1 MSVDI
6 RYSNAARADLIEM
19 WLHIATDSIA
29 AADRQIDRI
38 DRIEYAIARLTDLPE
53 IGHARE
59 DAGPGVRLLLQDSY
73 LVLYRYREAEAL
85 VVIERIVHGRRDL
98 TVLPV

>member
-1 MSVDI
+1 MS
-6 RYSNAARADLIEM
+6 RTARHAHAARADLLDI
-19 WLHIATDSIA
+19 WLHIALDDPL

-38 DRIEYAIARLTDLPE
+38 ENAIGRLIDFPE

-73 LVLYRYREAEAL
+73 LVIYRYRKEQAL
-85 VVIERIVHGRRDL
+85 VVIERIVHGRRDVGNL
-98 TVLPV
+98 VL

>member
-1 MSVDI
+1 MNVDT
-6 RYSNAARADLIEM
+6 RYSNAARADLVDI
-19 WLHIATDSIA
+19 WLHIAADSIA

-38 DRIEYAIARLTDLPE
+38 ENAIARLTDFPE

-59 DAGPGVRLLLQDSY
+59 DAGAGVRLLLQDSY

>member
-1 MSVDI
+1 MSVDT
-6 RYSNAARADLIEM
+6 RYSNAARADLVDI
-19 WLHIATDSIA
+19 WLHIAADSIA

-38 DRIEYAIARLTDLPE
+38 EDAIARLTDFPR

-73 LVLYRYREAEAL
+73 LVLYRYRHTEAL
-85 VVIERIVHGRRDL
+85 VVIERIVHGRQDL
-98 TVLPV
+98 TALPV

>member
-1 MSVDI
+1 MSVDT
-6 RYSNAARADLIEM
+6 RYSNAARADLVDI
-19 WLHIATDSIA
+19 WLHIAADSIA

-38 DRIEYAIARLTDLPE
+38 ENAIARLTDFPE

>member
-1 MSVDI
+1 MSVDT
-6 RYSNAARADLIEM
+6 RYSNAARADLVDIWM
-19 WLHIATDSIA
+19 HIAADSIA

-38 DRIEYAIARLTDLPE
+38 ENAIARLTDFPE

-73 LVLYRYREAEAL
+73 LVLYRYRQTEAL

>member
-1 MSVDI
+1 MSVDT
-6 RYSNAARADLIEM
+6 RYSNAARADLVDIWM
-19 WLHIATDSIA
+19 HIAADSIA

-38 DRIEYAIARLTDLPE
+38 EDAIARLTDFPS

-73 LVLYRYREAEAL
+73 LVLYRYHQAEAL

-98 TVLPV
+98 TALPV

>member
-1 MSVDI
+1 MSI
-6 RYSNAARADLIEM
+6 NARYSNAARADLVEI
-19 WLHIATDSIA
+19 WLHIAADSIA

-38 DRIEYAIARLTDLPE
+38 ADAIARLTDFPE

-59 DAGPGVRLLLQDSY
+59 DAGSDVRLLLQDSY
-73 LVLYRYREAEAL
+73 LVLYRYCETEAL

-98 TVLPV
+98 TALPV

>member
-1 MSVDI
+1 MSVDT
-6 RYSNAARADLIEM
+6 RYSNAARADLVDI
-19 WLHIATDSIA
+19 WLHIAADSIA

-38 DRIEYAIARLTDLPE
+38 ENAIARLTDFPE
-53 IGHARE
+53 IGYARE

>member
-1 MSVDI
+1 MNVDT
-6 RYSNAARADLIEM
+6 RYSNAARADLVDI
-19 WLHIATDSIA
+19 WLHIAADSIA

-38 DRIEYAIARLTDLPE
+38 ENAIARLTDFPE

>member
-1 MSVDI
+1 MSVDT
-6 RYSNAARADLIEM
+6 RYSNAARADLVDI
-19 WLHIATDSIA
+19 WLHIAADSIA

-38 DRIEYAIARLTDLPE
+38 ENAIARLTDFPE

-98 TVLPV
+98 SVLPV

>member
-1 MSVDI
+1 MSRTT
-6 RYSNAARADLIEM
+6 RYAHAARADLLDI
-19 WLHIATDSIA
+19 WLHIAADDVG

-38 DRIEYAIARLTDLPE
+38 ERAITRLLDFPE

-59 DAGPGVRLLLQDSY
+59 DAGPGVRLLLQDNY
-73 LVLYRYREAEAL
+73 LVLYRYRETQGL

-98 TVLPV
+98 GGLAP

>member
-1 MSVDI
+1 MSRTT
-6 RYSNAARADLIEM
+6 RYAHAARADLLDI
-19 WLHIATDSIA
+19 WLHIASDDPS

-38 DRIEYAIARLTDLPE
+38 ENAIARLIDFPE

-73 LVLYRYREAEAL
+73 LVIYRYRKAQAL
-85 VVIERIVHGRRDL
+85 VVIERIVHGRRDVGSL
-98 TVLPV
+98 VL

>member
-1 MSVDI
+1 MRS
-6 RYSNAARADLIEM
+6 RGSLIS
-19 WLHIATDSIA
+19 L
-29 AADRQIDRI
+29 
-38 DRIEYAIARLTDLPE
+38 E